1 VNFHA
6 SAEQGS
12 AALAESCAFFA
23 LPAPINVQEML
34 GESQA
39 APSTS
44 YAGRAK
50 WIT

>member
-1 VNFHA
+1 VNFNVA
-6 SAEQGS
+6 AEQGS
-12 AALAESCAFFA
+12 AAVAESCAFFA

-34 GESQA
+34 GESQT

-44 YAGRAK
+44 YVGQAK